1 MVYNEMPKNVH
12 HQTLFR
18 DAVQTKDK
26 SDRAQWCQTV
36 CLIKST
42 RLGFRTVHYRA
53 KKCIGQAIQ
62 LYTAVMLPSYFA
74 FSPRC

>member
-12 HQTLFR
+12 HQRHYSEMLFR
-18 DAVQTKDK
+18 QKTKV
-26 SDRAQWCQTV
+26 RAQWCQTV